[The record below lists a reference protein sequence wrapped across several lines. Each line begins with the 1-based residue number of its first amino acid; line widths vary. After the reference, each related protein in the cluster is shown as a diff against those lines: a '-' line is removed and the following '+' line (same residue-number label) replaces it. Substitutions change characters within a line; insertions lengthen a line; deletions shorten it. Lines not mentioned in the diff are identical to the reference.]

1 MLDNKIHMFEE
12 YLSLKRIKV
21 RCRIILSRETWWTAC
36 AETTGSV
43 IDGEQFKE
51 ADL

>member
-21 RCRIILSRETWWTAC
+21 RCRIILSPETWWTAC
-36 AETTGSV
+36 AENIGSD
-43 IDGEQFKE
+43 IDEEQF
-51 ADL
+51 